1 MKHVIQRAAVT
12 VAILSC
18 ALFPAAVFANSS
30 WVWISEKR
38 PYDLLPFV
46 IAGTLIIEI
55 AVIYRIPK
63 MKKNVQSLR
72 AGDSSQPVVFCG
84 AVSFADPQRCGLF
97 FCGKSGR
104 LPILYREHPI
114 FDHDFGSR
122 SALPLQIS
130 SKRHGKGKDAAP
142 HSDRGQRTNHNWS
155 SGCRADLLLWE
166 LVTKARYSV

>member
-63 MKKNVQSLR
+63 MKKMSKV
-72 AGDSSQPVVFCG
+72 CG
-84 AVSFADPQRCGLF
+84 LVILANLLSFAVPYLLRIPSGVGYSFVENLDAFPSYTVNILF
-97 FCGKSGR
+97 LIMTLAVEVPF
-104 LPILYREHPI
+104 LYKFLR
-114 FDHDFGSR
+114 
-122 SALPLQIS
+122 
-130 SKRHGKGKDAAP
+130 KD
-142 HSDRGQRTNHNWS
+142 TEKEKT
-155 SGCRADLLLWE
+155 LLLTLIVVNVLTTIGVAVVERIFCYGSW
-166 LVTKARYSV
+166 